1 MRVKKILKAFKGSR
15 LNGSGSGS
23 GSGSGVQGSRLH

>member
-1 MRVKKILKAFKGSR
+1 MCVKKILKAFKGSR
-15 LNGSGSGS
+15 LKGSGS